1 MTGPM
6 WMPTAPPT
14 AARLLAVHL
23 QPVPVLPAIA
33 LLLLVA
39 YLAGVLVL
47 VRRGDRWPI
56 ARTIWWTAGCL
67 SILAMTATGID
78 GYGMELF
85 SVHMAQHMVL
95 GMLTPVLLVMG
106 APMTLVLRALS
117 GGHRR
122 QAVRR
127 VLLRALGGTT

>member
-1 MTGPM
+1 MHFMAPSPPPAMPGPSMTGPM

-56 ARTIWWTAGCL
+56 ART
-67 SILAMTATGID
+67 MFGIQ
-78 GYGMELF
+78 
-85 SVHMAQHMVL
+85 SWSPA
-95 GMLTPVLLVMG
+95 
-106 APMTLVLRALS
+106 
-117 GGHRR
+117 
-122 QAVRR
+122 
-127 VLLRALGGTT
+127 